1 LLPDRQDFSSEAMST
16 SCGTPTYV
24 APEVL
29 LGSPYDVQCD
39 VWSTGVI
46 TYILLSSHIPF
57 DGDGESEVFER
68 ILSACYSFPS
78 PLWDPV
84 SAKGMLLL
92 LLLLLLLFLF
102 LLLLLLLVVVV
113 LLVFL

>member
-1 LLPDRQDFSSEAMST
+1 MST

-29 LGSPYDVQCD
+29 LGSTYDVQCD

-84 SAKGMLLL
+84 SAKGTKYSS
-92 LLLLLLLFLF
+92 
-102 LLLLLLLVVVV
+102 
-113 LLVFL
+113 

>member
-1 LLPDRQDFSSEAMST
+1 
-16 SCGTPTYV
+16 
-24 APEVL
+24 
-29 LGSPYDVQCD
+29 VQCD

-84 SAKGMLLL
+84 SAKGLSFSTPFWFSFIYFARG
-92 LLLLLLLFLF
+92 LFLYLF
-102 LLLLLLLVVVV
+102 SGFMFQVSA
-113 LLVFL
+113 VFRFPFSVFHFQFSVFCFHDLTV